1 MDIAKDHS
9 IDIDKY
15 EIRNVIVKIKQ
26 ISLYFANAFIL
37 LVGLIFIT
45 TSTTSEKSNIEFWLS
60 IGFGMVF
67 LLCSMFIFYSLF
79 IFRLEFKDNK
89 IIYRSLFGK
98 KIIKIKDIKYYKIE
112 KFRSCYTI
120 YIYYLNK
127 KYMYQIENYNKE
139 NLILLL
145 NLQKLGI
152 KQIDN

>member
-26 ISLYFANAFIL
+26 MSLYFVNAFIL
-37 LVGLIFIT
+37 IVGLIFII
-45 TSTTSEKSNIEFWLS
+45 TSTTSKKSNIEFWLS
-60 IGFGMVF
+60 IGFGMFF
-67 LLCSMFIFYSLF
+67 LLCSMFIFYLLF